1 MPAAQ
6 PQVHRRTLS
15 RALAFVCA
23 VALAAG
29 ALWTGWHGDDT
40 PAAWRTVLS
49 DVDDDGQ
56 GDSVGRL
63 VRATHLRRDVDR
75 DERFADRSAERFR
88 TSPHTPPAILTA
100 ATALHVPSSFRAVV
114 RVTPPPIV
122 RRSSRTSTRAPPALL
137 FHAV

>member
-1 MPAAQ
+1 MPVLQ
-6 PQVHRRTLS
+6 PQVHRRALS

-23 VALAAG
+23 VALATG

-63 VRATHLRRDVDR
+63 IRAAHLRRDVDR
-75 DERFADRSAERFR
+75 DERFADRSTERFR
-88 TSPHTPPAILTA
+88 TAPHTPPAILTA
-100 ATALHVPSSFRAVV
+100 ATALEVPSSWVAVV
-114 RVTPPPIV
+114 RSAAPPIV
-122 RRSSRTSTRAPPALL
+122 SRSIRTSSRGPPAPLS
-137 FHAV
+137 HAV

>member
-1 MPAAQ
+1 MPAVQ
-6 PQVHRRTLS
+6 LEVHRRTLS

-23 VALAAG
+23 VALATG

-63 VRATHLRRDVDR
+63 VRAAHLRRDIDR
-75 DERFADRSAERFR
+75 DERFADRHAERFR
-88 TSPHTPPAILTA
+88 TTPHTPPAILTV
-100 ATALHVPSSFRAVV
+100 ATALQVPSSLPVV
-114 RVTPPPIV
+114 ARVAPPATV
-122 RRSSRTSTRAPPALL
+122 SRSNRTSSRAPPALL